1 MNTKFILR
9 ASSTVVLTLLVM
21 ITFIIPS
28 QAGILPGHANPKGT
42 SIDEMTAALGQFQD
56 SGLDPSFLPST
67 PFQILF
73 PTDLNN
79 NTGTFTVKPGTFF
92 FIPIFSFN
100 DSPPVIGD
108 FPTNSSQAPGYIFG
122 AAQIGAHDAEIEV
135 DGQITEIGP
144 SHLSGLVNTPNLP
157 FGGSHTILLG
167 AFQTPLPK
175 GTHTVKIRATWD
187 GIALVATVGS
197 SVSFEIVYTV
207 IVN

>member
-1 MNTKFILR
+1 MNRKLILHR
-9 ASSTVVLTLLVM
+9 SLTVVLALLAM
-21 ITFIIPS
+21 IGFIMPS
-28 QAGILPGHANPKGT
+28 QAGILPGTANPKGT

-67 PFQILF
+67 RFQILF
-73 PTDLNN
+73 PTDLNT

-144 SHLSGLVNTPNLP
+144 SHLSGLINTPNLP

-167 AFQTPLPK
+167 AFHTPLPK
-175 GTHTVKIRATWD
+175 GIHTVKIRATWD
-187 GIALVATVGS
+187 GIAFVAAVGS
-197 SVSFEIVYTV
+197 SISFEVVYTV

>member
-1 MNTKFILR
+1 MNRRLTLYR
-9 ASSTVVLTLLVM
+9 SLTVVLALLAM
-21 ITFIIPS
+21 IGFIIPS
-28 QAGILPGHANPKGT
+28 EAGILPGNASPRGT
-42 SIDEMTAALGQFQD
+42 SIDEMTALLGPFQD

-67 PFQILF
+67 RFQILF
-73 PTDLNN
+73 PTDLNT

-100 DSPPVIGD
+100 DSPPIIGD
-108 FPTNSSQAPGYIFG
+108 FPTNSSQAVGYIFG

-144 SHLSGLVNTPNLP
+144 SHLSGLINTPNLP

-187 GIALVATVGS
+187 GVALVALVGS

-207 IVN
+207 IVK